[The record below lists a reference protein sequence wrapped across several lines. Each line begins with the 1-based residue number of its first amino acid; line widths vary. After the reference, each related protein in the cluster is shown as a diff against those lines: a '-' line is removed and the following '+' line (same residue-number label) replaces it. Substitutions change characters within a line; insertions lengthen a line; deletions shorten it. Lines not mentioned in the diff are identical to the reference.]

1 MADRVRTRLAAS
13 LREGRAR
20 FIKMVGG
27 EADGDQKQNDRN
39 HMNPAVLRGV
49 DLVLDI
55 DHIANVTGDVGVVLL
70 STAARGTDSAHNDL
84 LRI

>member
-1 MADRVRTRLAAS
+1 
-13 LREGRAR
+13 
-20 FIKMVGG
+20 
-27 EADGDQKQNDRN
+27 
-39 HMNPAVLRGV
+39 MNPAVLRGV